1 MKGLSPF
8 SLDPESL
15 SMGLSREARRM
26 SLSAENWL
34 HVVSVCVVR
43 GRGGT
48 GGLYSHC
55 GEFSIFFR
63 NRLIPLGD
71 TQKVYNRNDNPK
83 SAFYRPEKLPFP
95 LIGVN
100 GDGGSKLEHDGTANL
115 YSNCTLTHITS
126 RRDPVS
132 RGLVTSLL
140 PSLV

>member
-26 SLSAENWL
+26 SLSAENCL

-100 GDGGSKLEHDGTANL
+100 GDGGSKLAHNVQQI
-115 YSNCTLTHITS
+115 HIAIVHL
-126 RRDPVS
+126 P
-132 RGLVTSLL
+132 TSLPEEIL
-140 PSLV
+140 SPEALLLHYFLL